1 MDPASVDTIENVRA
15 YNSQAVENARAEA
28 EELREAIY
36 AADGVSSQGRTVD
49 EIFAQIE
56 KHEDIPTYGASFVNT
71 IGGAQRYL
79 VLIDIVERNYDLAID
94 RIENAVGILGH
105 VLGAASQDE
114 VGGGKLGEEF
124 GNVLTKSS
132 SAGDVAPF
140 NALVDRPDVTYG
152 TQFLVMAAD
161 CLEDIDPASI
171 LPGSSWTALEYSPDP
186 LTGVLNAM
194 GRNPEAALEYLAG
207 EGTVDAEGNWVP
219 SEDNKERWANLTTR
233 DWNWNAD
240 PIFYAEQHTGADG
253 LTAALGAASAYRN
266 PDPDQ
271 PEARPGADAAATYV
285 AGQGIAYFA
294 SDSWPKNDFTETMKE
309 NLAVLMANSPEEII
323 ATALG
328 ADWSKYGDG
337 PHLGTWGVNEG
348 DVSTVIYRLGDS
360 KTAMATLAAGLGDY
374 QHEQF
379 NEEMAA
385 TTDAA
390 AELKSQQTQRS
401 ATLNYIQNLSQERF
415 DDNAADAQEDA
426 AAAEARNNQI
436 AKTTTA
442 VFNAVATAGIGAV
455 SGGTASALAFGVA
468 SAITKPLAEDAL
480 ANALPVPSA
489 DSNQPLNDYQSRLQA
504 QAYADAIEL
513 ELSQPGDQGIID
525 QESID
530 ALQGEDWYNPN
541 PEEGRPHID
550 PSTMSLDQIKSF
562 IAWRFRE
569 ASSNDILTELE
580 NATSS
585 GEDLSDDYKLIYETN
600 KN

>member
-1 MDPASVDTIENVRA
+1 MNPELMLALINNLTDRAACIQEERGVIRRASEDNSNGDTPPVLSVDDLSDVVSTVDGVTTLYGAAEDLGLIAEELSARRDEVVYLNSSGITERNPDGTMSYYLPTPAEGVDPASVDTIENVRA

-28 EELREAIY
+28 EELAEAISV
-36 AADGVSSQGRTVD
+36 ADGVSSQGRTAD
-49 EIFAQIE
+49 EILAQIE

-79 VLIDIVERNYDLAID
+79 VLIDIVERAYSSDIE

-161 CLEDIDPASI
+161 YLEDIDPASI
-171 LPGSSWTALEYSPDP
+171 LPGNSRIALEYSPDP

-194 GRNPEAALEYLAG
+194 SRNPEAALEYLAG

-233 DWNWNAD
+233 DWNAD
-240 PIFYAEQHTGADG
+240 PMFYFEQHTGADG

-285 AGQGIAYFA
+285 AGQGISYFG
-294 SDSWPKNDFTETMKE
+294 SDSWSKNDFTETMKE
-309 NLAVLMANSPEEII
+309 NLAVLMANSPEELV

-337 PHLGTWGVNEG
+337 PHLGTWG
-348 DVSTVIYRLGDS
+348 
-360 KTAMATLAAGLGDY
+360 
-374 QHEQF
+374 
-379 NEEMAA
+379 
-385 TTDAA
+385 
-390 AELKSQQTQRS
+390 
-401 ATLNYIQNLSQERF
+401 
-415 DDNAADAQEDA
+415 
-426 AAAEARNNQI
+426 
-436 AKTTTA
+436 
-442 VFNAVATAGIGAV
+442 
-455 SGGTASALAFGVA
+455 
-468 SAITKPLAEDAL
+468 
-480 ANALPVPSA
+480 
-489 DSNQPLNDYQSRLQA
+489 
-504 QAYADAIEL
+504 
-513 ELSQPGDQGIID
+513 
-525 QESID
+525 
-530 ALQGEDWYNPN
+530 
-541 PEEGRPHID
+541 
-550 PSTMSLDQIKSF
+550 
-562 IAWRFRE
+562 
-569 ASSNDILTELE
+569 
-580 NATSS
+580 
-585 GEDLSDDYKLIYETN
+585 
-600 KN
+600 